1 MPLFNQRKLFGDD
14 VAKVLQP
21 GEQLLALGPFHE
33 PLNGDESKLEL
44 EEHELGK
51 FEREFLRQHGHRPET
66 SDSFFQGIDWTGVHI
81 NPDRIRR
88 AMSGLSGAGAATS
101 VAGRMWR
108 AGKDQTGGFV
118 EWAVT
123 DRRLLLLKGDIAVN
137 RTYTI
142 LYEVPRSSVASA
154 ARRGK
159 LLFQWGRVEVSFTDG
174 SMLAWNAALLDI
186 SAARSLVAALSG
198 PIQPGGAR

>member
-1 MPLFNQRKLFGDD
+1 
-14 VAKVLQP
+14 
-21 GEQLLALGPFHE
+21 
-33 PLNGDESKLEL
+33 
-44 EEHELGK
+44 
-51 FEREFLRQHGHRPET
+51 
-66 SDSFFQGIDWTGVHI
+66 
-81 NPDRIRR
+81 
-88 AMSGLSGAGAATS
+88 MSGLSGAGAATS

-174 SMLAWNAALLDI
+174 SMLAWNAALLDV